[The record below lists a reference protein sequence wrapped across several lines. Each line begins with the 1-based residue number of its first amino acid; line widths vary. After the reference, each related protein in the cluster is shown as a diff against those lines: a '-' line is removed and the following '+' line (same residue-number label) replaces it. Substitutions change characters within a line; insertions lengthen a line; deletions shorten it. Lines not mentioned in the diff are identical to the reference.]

1 MSNLPNPAA
10 KALAE
15 IGREIR
21 LWRFGGL
28 SPWRLLFLAIK
39 GYRESQNDARSAQ
52 FAYYSLLALAPL
64 LILLI
69 AAVAHLPSAEVLEKR
84 GFLTREV
91 VVANKADAPNS
102 TDVADNSPVDNPL
115 EDVVVKNLIDVAD
128 RGLPDNAYEVVKQ
141 QILDIQAHSSVSLIL
156 GSLFLLGMAGSQVF
170 LTLAAGLNLAFGVKE
185 ERRLWQVHGTA
196 LLLTILIFL
205 LLLIAMVLLVVGPSI
220 SHWLESRRI
229 NVPFASFLL
238 FKGARWAVVCGCLLV
253 CSSAIYRLV
262 PSVRLRWD
270 ILSPGSVFATVGWV
284 VVSQGFRLYVENFGR
299 YNETY
304 GALGG
309 VIVLVVWLDLTGS
322 ILLLGG
328 QINGVIHRTAAAP
341 ESKP

>member
-1 MSNLPNPAA
+1 MTHLPNPAA

-28 SPWRLLFLAIK
+28 TPWRLLFLSIK
-39 GYRESQNDARSAQ
+39 GYRENQSDARSAQ

-69 AAVAHLPSAEVLEKR
+69 AAVAHLPAADMLEKR
-84 GFLTREV
+84 GFLKRDV
-91 VVANKADAPNS
+91 VVANP
-102 TDVADNSPVDNPL
+102 TDVTDNGQQDNPL

-328 QINGVIHRTAAAP
+328 QINGVIHRAAADP
-341 ESKP
+341 ESQS

>member
-1 MSNLPNPAA
+1 MNHLPNPAA

-28 SPWRLLFLAIK
+28 SPWRLLVLSIK
-39 GYRESQNDARSAQ
+39 GYRDNQFDARSAQ
-52 FAYYSLLALAPL
+52 FAYYTLLALAPL
-64 LILLI
+64 LILLV
-69 AAVAHLPSAEVLEKR
+69 AAAAHLPSAEALERR
-84 GFLTREV
+84 GFLTQEDRVDV
-91 VVANKADAPNS
+91 VENLM
-102 TDVADNSPVDNPL
+102 DVAD
-115 EDVVVKNLIDVAD
+115 K
-128 RGLPDNAYEVVKQ
+128 GLPDNAFEVIKR
-141 QILDIQAHSSVSLIL
+141 QILDIQAHSSLSLIL
-156 GSLFLLGMAGSQVF
+156 GSLVLLGMAGSQVF

-196 LLLTILIFL
+196 LLLTMVIFL
-205 LLLIAMVLLVVGPSI
+205 LLLLAMVLLVVGPTI
-220 SHWLESRRI
+220 SHLLESRKVH
-229 NVPFASFLL
+229 VPYATLL
-238 FKGARWAVVCGCLLV
+238 FDKGARWAVVCGCLLV

-270 ILSPGSVFATVGWV
+270 IFSPGSVFATAGWV
-284 VVSQGFRLYVENFGR
+284 LVSQGFRLYVENFGR

-328 QINGVIHRTAAAP
+328 QINGVIHRAAAEFGADP
-341 ESKP
+341 